1 MKRSM
6 RTTLKRVVSFL
17 LAGMMLASAFP
28 LGILARTEED
38 VLDEIRNYDALY
50 DKTNLVLSYDFTDV
64 KEGAVFPSGS
74 TVSFDS
80 AVTSDKKLTLSAIK
94 DTLDYERMYGDGYL
108 LIGANNRLTIP
119 SVVPQNGSLTVT
131 TNFAYAENSA
141 TPVAGTAA
149 SSTYGEDFLGAISRD
164 TFKFGGLTLSTSY
177 LSASAKAELLDMI
190 SEYQRIEAEY
200 NKFDIN
206 ESADTKDAMIAFLQ
220 TCEFVLPNGLHFSDV
235 YYLLHPELQN
245 LVPWTPDIEEAAMDA
260 KWYTYLTY
268 DAEFYEVWKNSGI
281 VSAKWWLAG
290 GNANKA
296 DFYSPDFS
304 LLETNFYDSIELAI
318 AISHTANK
326 SELIS
331 AWRNAQNVNISGSAE
346 STSAPS
352 SDLVFFED
360 TAAKV
365 YTIRVYDGEVSDA
378 QLRQNHFADI
388 ASFHEL
394 NTYYFL
400 KLTADEKTKVYNAFA
415 GVSMTDLTAK
425 EAQALLDTTIE
436 ELDKHFA
443 YEYDM
448 LYVTDI
454 DGDGESDIVFDW
466 DAFGMTAEDNAD
478 NGKVPTTVL
487 TDKLGTT
494 FNISSNAEYGDGYL
508 HNAASAIDISACY
521 PSHMVGEAKVPDDMY
536 LDMTVAYNSR
546 VGDAGRISTGP
557 QFITVYTYL
566 NDNYKPHSAAH
577 GPVSGTWCNYGSY
590 STDQPNPRIF
600 GNPLKEP
607 FRVGI
612 LVDTT
617 INEETLTDST
627 FITTYYRD
635 GKVAKTINE
644 QKFNPA
650 AEEVGILTGTTR
662 LVIGYSNA
670 LDYLYYSIRVYT
682 KPLSEEQ
689 AEQNRFADCM
699 KFYGLDPVLYI
710 AGSEEQRE
718 KVQALLADEVPGK
731 SLITAIS
738 NKYEAIFSA
747 STNMELDDL
756 YLKDKLVFDYNA
768 FDKTSADTVGTLVD
782 KNGVAMTP
790 ASSAELTYGD
800 GCLVLGDKANGAITL
815 KGVLPAASYTVQLLM
830 AYRSDGTKGYNA
842 GAGDVSRD
850 TFRFGALTVGNVMNS
865 QSLLPIKGTQIQIN
879 GTRVG
884 LADAYGDLNNY
895 GGKLLTAKAGEV
907 FEFTTVVN
915 ATTSKMTP
923 AFYRDG
929 ELVFDLPTADY
940 TASKDIVIG
949 DYADL
954 EIYAIRIYAQK
965 LGEDIMAQNHFA
977 DLMNYY
983 KVDMAAFNL
992 LSGARRIQLYTDFAD
1007 VSLEETSGYA
1017 LAKAIDDS
1025 LAEQLSPDV
1034 TAENYMTFDGYS
1046 VCRLVTGLRAQ
1057 FTISRDTVS
1066 SSAIEVKEL
1075 GVLLSRDGHTS
1086 FLHGEKNALSVSAE
1100 TERIVFYNGTSY
1112 DAVVSSD
1119 GKVTVEVDF
1128 NETDYTDT
1136 VAYRHYALV
1145 SIPDPVDPTEYHEV
1159 LLYGDMN
1166 SELFGEEISM
1176 NEVMACLSERG
1187 HLDAGGMTP
1196 VANELSD
1203 GASAKL
1209 TELLA
1214 EIEAIADTING
1225 TDSYLKN
1232 LMKEAQTAL
1241 EEALTIKEGSK
1252 PSNVNDVQAYA
1263 EEAKSKA
1270 MSALGA
1276 LENDAQTATQNA
1288 KVLLVKMKELCA
1300 GLKAAEV
1307 YGKAT
1312 ADMLVEANEL
1322 LAKATAICES
1332 QIVDLA
1338 TLTASTVRNAA
1349 VLANKALTKVKNN
1362 EYGATE
1368 YLKVLYIGDI
1378 TIESVVEEILALGTE
1393 YGYDDIIFGNLNIE
1407 GGAIANAKA
1416 AVGGKVTGVYRKSIG
1431 GEWFTASARTLEEA
1445 VLDEEWAH
1453 IIVSPDM
1460 AMAATSPK
1468 SDFATNITALVNG
1481 IKALSGKAS
1490 LYYMQGYAPSERQS
1504 LALYGESSP
1513 HDGKDAERVYET
1525 IIAYA
1530 KAVPKGLFK
1539 QTIPTA
1545 TLIQNMRSGLYGEAL
1560 FSYLDGYKLNPT
1572 ASYAVGIS
1580 MLQKMDGKFDFEDVE
1595 YLAEDMISLELDWIE
1610 ESCTAATRYPNIL
1623 TQASYVVHEGVKED
1637 DDVMVIYGVGQSNM
1651 ANGPV
1656 FTWLQTYMTTR
1667 NPGKQFVILNK
1678 GLGGETI
1685 FETLNRTD
1693 FVIASQPDVV
1703 ILHYGVYNYMGS
1715 YILNGTITDANVQE
1729 NLQKHESAL
1738 IEAVTKYR
1746 DAGIDVI
1753 LSAEGVS
1760 YNRGT
1765 NGPKLNAAM
1774 EAVTAINHKVMNM
1787 TNEDGSR
1794 RFPNFIAVIDTTAG
1808 FTAMAENDATA
1819 KNSGVIF
1826 GSDYLHFANSGGA
1839 AYSYLFS
1846 QYVGDAE
1853 SNSGIENFVSEI
1865 VADVT
1870 LKQDGTSSAIN
1881 ATVSNLTVTST
1892 SVSYKYKAQAIPLP
1906 VNSDYQIIDK
1916 LNGFDMANENK
1927 EIIRAEGLASGNYVL
1942 KIDGITLGTYSADEL
1957 AAGVNIAEN
1966 PSNPAQA
1973 QAKKVYEYAT
1983 QIKEINNNVLLNLHY
1998 DMYKF
2003 YNEGFI
2009 DVEGNY
2015 LYSQKLGRYYN
2026 DDDIRDFLAKNYPY
2040 VSGNLTIGRLYAYLN
2055 DNNPAN
2061 SLLARKAQSQ
2071 FELNKCLYLAKLAAT
2086 PTEHTI
2092 AITPAK

>member
-1 MKRSM
+1 M
-6 RTTLKRVVSFL
+6 

-38 VLDEIRNYDALY
+38 VLNEIRNYDALY

-64 KEGAVFPSGS
+64 KEGATFPSGS

-119 SVVPQNGSLTVT
+119 SVVPQNGTLTVT

-141 TPVAGTAA
+141 TPVAGTVAP
-149 SSTYGEDFLGAISRD
+149 STYGEDFLGAISRD
-164 TFKFGGLTLSTSY
+164 TFKLGGLTLSTSY

-206 ESADTKDAMIAFLQ
+206 ASQDTKDAMITFMQ
-220 TCEFVLPNGLHFSDV
+220 TCDFVLPNGLHFSDV

-245 LVPWTPDIEEAAMDA
+245 LVPWTPGIEAAAMDA

-268 DAEFYEVWKNSGI
+268 DADFYKVWKNSGI
-281 VSAKWWLAG
+281 ASAKWSLAG
-290 GNANKA
+290 GSENKA
-296 DFYSPDFS
+296 DFYSPNFS
-304 LLETNFYDSIELAI
+304 LLATDFHDSIELAF
-318 AISHTANK
+318 AISHMANK
-326 SELIS
+326 SELLG
-331 AWRNAQNVNISGSAE
+331 AWKNAQNVNISGSADAA
-346 STSAPS
+346 SAPS

-400 KLTADEKTKVYNAFA
+400 KLNADEKTKVYNAFA
-415 GVSMTDLTAK
+415 GVSMTDLTAQ

-436 ELDKHFA
+436 ELDKNFA

-454 DGDGESDIVFDW
+454 DGDGESDVVFDW

-478 NGKVPTTVL
+478 NGKVPSTTL
-487 TDKLGTT
+487 TDKFGHT
-494 FNISSNAEYGDGYL
+494 FNVSSKAEYGDGYL
-508 HNAASAIDISACY
+508 HNAAAEINLSSYY
-521 PSHMVGEAKVPDDMY
+521 PSHMVGETKVPDDMY
-536 LDMTVAYNSR
+536 LDVTVAYNAR
-546 VGDAGRISTGP
+546 VGTGARFLTGP
-557 QFITVYTYL
+557 QYITVYTY
-566 NDNYKPHSAAH
+566 NDENGKPHSAAH
-577 GPVSGTWCNYGSY
+577 GPVSGTYCIYGGGY
-590 STDQPNPRIF
+590 ATDQAKPIIF
-600 GNPLKEP
+600 GSPLKEP

-612 LVDTT
+612 SIDTT
-617 INEETLTDST
+617 INEESLANST
-627 FITTYYRD
+627 FTTAYYRD
-635 GKVAKTINE
+635 GKSALTVTN
-644 QKFNPA
+644 QKFNPTSKVSGY
-650 AEEVGILTGTTR
+650 EGSTNLIIGCYGT
-662 LVIGYSNA
+662 
-670 LDYLYYSIRVYT
+670 LDYLYYSIRIYT

-731 SLITAIS
+731 SPITTIS
-738 NKYEAIFSA
+738 NKYDAIFMA
-747 STNMELDDL
+747 STDMELDDL
-756 YLKDKLVFDYNA
+756 YTKDKLVFDYNA
-768 FDKTSADTVGTLVD
+768 FDKTSADAVGTLVD
-782 KNGVAMTP
+782 KNGVALTP
-790 ASSAELTYGD
+790 AADAELTYGD

-842 GAGDVSRD
+842 GVGDISRD

-865 QSLLPIKGTQIQIN
+865 MSLLPIKGTQIQIN
-879 GTRVG
+879 GNKVG
-884 LADAYGDLNNY
+884 LSDAYGDLNEYSGN
-895 GGKLLTAKAGEV
+895 LLTAKAGEV

-915 ATTSKMTP
+915 ATTSKMAP

-929 ELVFDLPTADY
+929 KLVFELPTADY

-954 EIYAIRIYAQK
+954 EIYAIRIYAQR

-992 LSGARRIQLYTDFAD
+992 LTGARRIQLYTDFAD
-1007 VSLEETSGYA
+1007 VSLKETSGYA

-1025 LAEQLSPDV
+1025 LAAQLSPNL
-1034 TAENYMTFDGYS
+1034 TAEEYITFDGYS
-1046 VCRLVTGLRAQ
+1046 VCRLVTGLRAE
-1057 FTISRDTVS
+1057 FTVSRDAIS
-1066 SSAIEVKEL
+1066 SSAFEVKEL
-1075 GVLLSRDGHTS
+1075 GVLLSRDSHTS
-1086 FLHGEKNALSVSAE
+1086 FLHGENNTLSVSAE
-1100 TERIVFYNGTSY
+1100 TAKIVLYDGKSY
-1112 DAVVSSD
+1112 DASVSSD
-1119 GKVTVEVDF
+1119 GKVAIEIDF
-1128 NETDYTDT
+1128 NEYDYTDT

-1145 SIPDPVDPTEYHEV
+1145 SIPDPVDPTEYHDA
-1159 LLYGDMN
+1159 LLYGDMT

-1176 NEVMACLSERG
+1176 NEVMTCLSEMG

-1203 GASAKL
+1203 GALAKL
-1209 TELLA
+1209 AETLA
-1214 EIEAIADTING
+1214 EIEAIADSVNG
-1225 TDSYLKN
+1225 TGSYLEN
-1232 LMKEAQTAL
+1232 LLKAAKAAL
-1241 EEALTIKEGSK
+1241 ESALAIKEGSK
-1252 PSNVNDVQAYA
+1252 PSDVTAAINNVEKYT
-1263 EEAKSKA
+1263 EEAKNKA

-1276 LENDAQTATQNA
+1276 LENDAQIATENA
-1288 KVLLVKMKELCA
+1288 KRLLVEMKELCA

-1307 YGKAT
+1307 YGNAT
-1312 ADMLVEANEL
+1312 ADMLAEANDL
-1322 LAKATAICES
+1322 LVKATAICES
-1332 QIVDLA
+1332 EIVDTA
-1338 TLTASTVRNAA
+1338 TITVGSIRNAA
-1349 VLANKALTKVKNN
+1349 VLADKALTKVKNN
-1362 EYGATE
+1362 EYGANE
-1368 YLKVLYIGDI
+1368 YLKVLYIGDVS
-1378 TIESVVEEILALGTE
+1378 IESVVEEILALGADH
-1393 YGYDDIIFGNLNIE
+1393 GFDDIIFGNLNIE

-1445 VLDEEWAH
+1445 MLDEEWAH

-1460 AMAATSPK
+1460 AMTAKAPS
-1468 SDFATNITALVNG
+1468 SDFATNITALANG
-1481 IKALSGKAS
+1481 LKALNGEAS

-1513 HDGKDAERVYET
+1513 HDGKDAERVYANL
-1525 IIAYA
+1525 ISYA

-1560 FSYLDGYKLNPT
+1560 FSYLDGYVLNPT

-1580 MLQKMDGKFDFEDVE
+1580 MLQKMVKFDFKDIE
-1595 YLAEDMISLELDWIE
+1595 YLASKMIDIELDWIE
-1610 ESCTAATRYPNIL
+1610 ESCTMATRYPNKL
-1623 TQASYVVHEGVKED
+1623 TQASYTVHEGVKED

-1656 FTWLQTYMTTR
+1656 FTWLQTYMMTR

-1685 FETLNRTD
+1685 FQTLNRID
-1693 FVIASQPDVV
+1693 FVIAAQPDVV

-1715 YILNGTITDANVQE
+1715 YILNGTISDSSVQAE
-1729 NLQKHESAL
+1729 LKKHENAL
-1738 IEAVTKYR
+1738 IEVVTKYR

-1760 YNRGT
+1760 YNKGT

-1774 EAVTAINHKVMNM
+1774 EAVTAINYKVMNM

-1794 RFPNFIAVIDTTAG
+1794 RFPNFIGIVDTTAG
-1808 FTAMAENDATA
+1808 FTAMAEKDATV

-1839 AYSYLFS
+1839 AYTYLFS

-1853 SNSGIENFVSEI
+1853 SNSGIEDFVSEI

-1881 ATVSNLTVTST
+1881 ATVSDLKVTST
-1892 SVSYKYKAQAIPLP
+1892 SVSYKYKANAIPLP
-1906 VNSDYQIIDK
+1906 VNSDYSKIDN

-1942 KIDGITLGTYSADEL
+1942 KIDGITLGTYSAEEL

-1966 PSNPAQA
+1966 SLNPAQA

-1983 QIKEINNNVLLNLHY
+1983 EIRSINNNVFLTLHY
-1998 DMYKF
+1998 DMYIF
-2003 YNEGFI
+2003 YNQGFI
-2009 DVEGNY
+2009 DAEGNY

-2026 DDDIRDFLAKNYPY
+2026 DDDIRDFLSKNYPY
-2040 VSGNLTIGRLYAYLN
+2040 VEGNLTISRLYSYLN
-2055 DNNPAN
+2055 DKNPAN
-2061 SLLARKAQSQ
+2061 SLLARKVQSQ
-2071 FELNKCLYLAKLAAT
+2071 FELNKCLYLARLAAT

-2092 AITPAK
+2092 TITPAE